1 MGKRVVIALGG
12 NAILRPNQEATYENQ
27 LKNVEMSA
35 ELIAAVKKAGH
46 QVIVTHGN
54 GPQVG
59 NILRQNEEAK
69 AFVPALPIDVCSA
82 ESQGFIGYMM
92 EQTLKNQLTKN
103 QLSGN
108 VVTLLTETEV
118 AANDPAFNEPTKPI
132 GVFFTEAEAKAL
144 EAEKGWATGE
154 DAGRGYRRLVPS
166 PQPMKIHGVE
176 AIQALLELDNIVVST
191 GGGGIPVVA
200 DQAGLLTGVE
210 AVIDK
215 DRSALRL
222 SEQVSADVFMILT
235 DVPNVYLNFGKPD
248 QLKLE
253 AVSLADANRYMAEGH
268 FADGSMGPKMEAAI
282 AFATGGKEAII
293 CSLDEAVEALAGNAG
308 TRILPNK

>member
-27 LKNVEMSA
+27 LKNVQISSD
-35 ELIAAVKKAGH
+35 LIAKVKKAGH
-46 QVIVTHGN
+46 KVIVTHGN

-69 AFVPALPIDVCSA
+69 KVVPALPIDVCSA

-92 EQTLKNQLTKN
+92 EQTLKNALQS
-103 QLSGN
+103 SGETAG
-108 VVTLLTETEV
+108 VVTLVTETEV
-118 AANDPAFNEPTKPI
+118 DPKDPAFNDPTKPI
-132 GVFFTEAEAKAL
+132 GVFFTKEESKRL
-144 EAEKGWATGE
+144 IAEKNWVMGE

-166 PQPMKIHGVE
+166 PKPMTIHGVE
-176 AIQALLELDNIVVST
+176 AIKTLVEQNQIVICA
-191 GGGGIPVVA
+191 GGGGIPVIRNQ
-200 DQAGLLTGVE
+200 DHLLEGVE

-215 DRSALRL
+215 DRSTLTL
-222 SEQVSADVFMILT
+222 SQQTNADVFMILT
-235 DVPNVYLNFGKPD
+235 DVPNVYLHYGKPN

-253 AVSLADANRYMAEGH
+253 EVTLADAETYMSEGH

-282 AFATGGKEAII
+282 AFAASGKEAII
-293 CSLDEAVEALAGNAG
+293 CSLDEAVAALAGNAG
-308 TRILPNK
+308 TRILPIK

>member
-27 LKNVEMSA
+27 LKNVQISSD
-35 ELIAAVKKAGH
+35 LIANVKKAGH
-46 QVIVTHGN
+46 KVIVTHGN

-69 AFVPALPIDVCSA
+69 AVVPALPIDVCSA

-92 EQTLKNQLTKN
+92 EQTLKNAL
-103 QLSGN
+103 QLSGETAG
-108 VVTLLTETEV
+108 VVTLVTETEV
-118 AANDPAFNEPTKPI
+118 DPADSAFQNPTKPI
-132 GVFFTEAEAKAL
+132 GVFFTEEEGKQL
-144 EAEKGWATGE
+144 VAEKNWTMGE

-166 PQPMKIHGVE
+166 PKPIKIHGVE
-176 AIQALLELDNIVVST
+176 AIKTLIEQNQIVICA
-191 GGGGIPVVA
+191 GGGGIPVIRN
-200 DQAGLLTGVE
+200 QQNLLEGVE

-215 DRSALRL
+215 DRSALTL
-222 SEQVSADVFMILT
+222 SEQTDADVFMILT
-235 DVPNVYLNFGKPD
+235 DVPNVYLNYGKPN

-253 AVSLADANRYMAEGH
+253 EVALADAERYMSEGH

-282 AFATGGKEAII
+282 AFAAGGKEAII
-293 CSLDEAVEALAGNAG
+293 CSLDEAVAALAGHAG
-308 TRILPNK
+308 TRIVPNK

>member
-27 LKNVEMSA
+27 LKNVQISSD
-35 ELIAAVKKAGH
+35 LIANVKKAGH
-46 QVIVTHGN
+46 KVIVTHGN

-69 AFVPALPIDVCSA
+69 AVVPALPIDVCSA

-92 EQTLKNQLTKN
+92 EQTLKNAL
-103 QLSGN
+103 QLSGETAG
-108 VVTLLTETEV
+108 VVTLVTETEV
-118 AANDPAFNEPTKPI
+118 DPADSAFQNPTKPI
-132 GVFFTEAEAKAL
+132 GVFFTEKESKQL
-144 EAEKGWATGE
+144 VAEKNWTMGE

-166 PQPMKIHGVE
+166 PKPIKIHGVE
-176 AIQALLELDNIVVST
+176 AIKTLIEQNQIVICA
-191 GGGGIPVVA
+191 GGGGIPVIRN
-200 DQAGLLTGVE
+200 QQNLLEGVE

-215 DRSALRL
+215 DRSALTL
-222 SEQVSADVFMILT
+222 SEQTDADVFMILT
-235 DVPNVYLNFGKPD
+235 DVPNVYLNYGKPN

-253 AVSLADANRYMAEGH
+253 EVALADAERYMSEGH

-282 AFATGGKEAII
+282 AFAAGGKEAII
-293 CSLDEAVEALAGNAG
+293 CSLDEAVAALAGHAG
-308 TRILPNK
+308 TRIVPNK

>member
-12 NAILRPNQEATYENQ
+12 NAILRPNQEATFENQ
-27 LKNVEMSA
+27 LENVKTSTD
-35 ELIAAVKKAGH
+35 LIAEVKKAGH
-46 QVIVTHGN
+46 KVVVTHGN

-69 AFVPALPIDVCSA
+69 AFVPPLPIDVCSA

-92 EQTLKNQLTKN
+92 EQTLKNALK
-103 QLSGN
+103 LADVKGE

-118 AANDPAFNEPTKPI
+118 DAKDPAFLEPTKPI
-132 GVFFTEAEAKAL
+132 GVFFTEEEANEL
-144 EAEKGWATGE
+144 EKSKGWVMAE
-154 DAGRGYRRLVPS
+154 DAGRGYRRVVPS
-166 PQPMKIHGVE
+166 PQPVKIHGVS
-176 AIQALLELDNIVVST
+176 AIKALIEMDTVVIST

-200 DQAGLLTGVE
+200 DEKGFLKGVE

-222 SEQVSADVFMILT
+222 SEQVDADVFMILT
-235 DVPNVYLNFGKPD
+235 DVPNVYLNYGQAD

-253 AVSLADANRYMAEGH
+253 GISLADANKYMAEGH

-282 AFATGGKEAII
+282 AFAAQGKESII
-293 CSLDEAVEALAGNAG
+293 CSLDEAVAALRGEAG
-308 TRILPNK
+308 TRVLPA